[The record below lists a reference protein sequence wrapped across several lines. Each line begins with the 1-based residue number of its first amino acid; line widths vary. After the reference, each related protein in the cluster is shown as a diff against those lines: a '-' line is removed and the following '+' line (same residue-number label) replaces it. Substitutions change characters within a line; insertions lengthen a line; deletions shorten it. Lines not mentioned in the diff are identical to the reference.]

1 MVTPRVAPIF
11 SPDAIDIYGDIRY
24 HAVYMTIFL
33 ESVYAKWKCDSPIER
48 GKEFNI
54 M

>member
-1 MVTPRVAPIF
+1 MATPRVAPVF
-11 SPDAIDIYGDIRY
+11 SLDAIDIYGDILY

-33 ESVYAKWKCDSPIER
+33 ESVYAQWKCDSPIER

-54 M
+54 L